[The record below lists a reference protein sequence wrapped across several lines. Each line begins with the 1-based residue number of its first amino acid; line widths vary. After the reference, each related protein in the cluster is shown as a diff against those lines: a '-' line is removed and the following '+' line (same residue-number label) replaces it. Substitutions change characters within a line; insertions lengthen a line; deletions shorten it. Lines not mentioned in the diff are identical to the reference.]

1 MSNLQY
7 PDGTAKQKTLEY
19 QRKLLA
25 ESLSQCTPKQQELFD
40 RIYPRDRF
48 PKGVPDKDLESAIN
62 LILRTLSSNTNLGPE
77 GEKP

>member
-40 RIYPRDRF
+40 RIYPSRS
-48 PKGVPDKDLESAIN
+48 VPER
-62 LILRTLSSNTNLGPE
+62 RTG
-77 GEKP
+77 